1 MSRRQTSRV
10 VPGAP
15 TISRR
20 RDRATAAHLAHN
32 QKGVLDSTSSPA
44 TIPPK
49 DDITMVYALKL
60 LKVLLW
66 KLGIIKATPDE
77 MEFFLALISAD
88 EIYYARKFT

>member
-1 MSRRQTSRV
+1 
-10 VPGAP
+10 
-15 TISRR
+15 
-20 RDRATAAHLAHN
+20 
-32 QKGVLDSTSSPA
+32 
-44 TIPPK
+44 
-49 DDITMVYALKL
+49 MVYALKL